1 MGLFLS
7 SFLCIQGLTWLLGA
21 KSLPVVAQTPAK
33 VTNPHVT
40 APEALVQEAKKLY
53 RQEQFPEALTR
64 LQQAEG
70 AFVASKETL
79 KQAMTLNLQGQV
91 YLALGQPE
99 AAAERF
105 SAAATTYERG
115 RDKTGAIKSRINQAQ
130 ALRKAGFYR
139 RAWETLEQ
147 LNANLNQTDP
157 QLKAIALRSLGI
169 TQRLIGDL
177 DDAQKAIEESLE
189 IAESLPSPAREENES
204 AAYLMLGNI
213 AKDRRNTSKEQV
225 NNSVAL
231 KYFEEAIAYYE
242 KAAETATT
250 PTERIEAQ
258 LNQLSVF
265 GDAGQPFT
273 DPERELLHQVQQ
285 TLDQLPLSRTTVHA
299 RINWARMVMQPNSQA
314 NVSPQDIAQQ
324 LAIAVEQA
332 RKLKDLRSESYALG
346 QLGELRQKLGQLE
359 QAQENTQQA
368 LAIAQSIGASDI
380 SYRWQWQ
387 LGQILREQ
395 GKTAGQLGETL
406 TEQEKT
412 AEAIASYKVAVNN
425 LQDLRGDLVNLNP
438 DAQFSFRKSVEPVY
452 REYAG
457 MLLQSKN
464 PEDLKNAR
472 TAIESLQQAELVNF
486 FRENCITSIPKSVDE
501 ILAETDQKAAL
512 IYPIVLPESLEVVVT
527 LPGNQLRHIT
537 ISKPRVEVQGTFTRL
552 RSAIAPESVKPTRT
566 APNENEPLPA
576 TPQEAQPKGNEPNA
590 VIPGDDTRSAEPTLI
605 PTDGGYLVLAQ
616 EVYGWLIRP
625 FEEDLKASGVETLV
639 FVLDAPLLNL
649 PMAVLHDG
657 EKFLVEK
664 YAIAQTPGLK
674 LLDTKPLARG
684 EITALKAG
692 LSEARLR
699 SLGSPPQSVYF
710 PPLLN
715 VQQELEGIQLKIP
728 GKLILN
734 EEFTTAAIQRAINSV
749 SYPIVHLATHGK
761 FSSNAEETFILTS
774 DDRLNINQLNQLLR
788 GREEDSRKAIELLVL
803 SACETAVGDERAA
816 LGLAGVAVKAGA
828 RSTLATLWQV
838 DDEST
843 AKSMIRFYQE
853 LKDTKVSK
861 AEALRRAQLW
871 LMQQDSKYKS
881 PYYWA
886 PFILVGNWL

>member
-1 MGLFLS
+1 
-7 SFLCIQGLTWLLGA
+7 
-21 KSLPVVAQTPAK
+21 
-33 VTNPHVT
+33 
-40 APEALVQEAKKLY
+40 
-53 RQEQFPEALTR
+53 
-64 LQQAEG
+64 
-70 AFVASKETL
+70 
-79 KQAMTLNLQGQV
+79 
-91 YLALGQPE
+91 
-99 AAAERF
+99 
-105 SAAATTYERG
+105 
-115 RDKTGAIKSRINQAQ
+115 
-130 ALRKAGFYR
+130 
-139 RAWETLEQ
+139 
-147 LNANLNQTDP
+147 
-157 QLKAIALRSLGI
+157 
-169 TQRLIGDL
+169 
-177 DDAQKAIEESLE
+177 
-189 IAESLPSPAREENES
+189 
-204 AAYLMLGNI
+204 MLGNI

-285 TLDQLPLSRTTVHA
+285 TLDQLPLSRTTMRA

-332 RKLKDLRSESYALG
+332 RKLKDLRSQSYALG

-412 AEAIASYKVAVNN
+412 AGAIASYKVAVNN

-552 RSAIAPESVKPTRT
+552 RSAIAPESVK
-566 APNENEPLPA
+566 
-576 TPQEAQPKGNEPNA
+576 
-590 VIPGDDTRSAEPTLI
+590 
-605 PTDGGYLVLAQ
+605 
-616 EVYGWLIRP
+616 
-625 FEEDLKASGVETLV
+625 
-639 FVLDAPLLNL
+639 
-649 PMAVLHDG
+649 
-657 EKFLVEK
+657 
-664 YAIAQTPGLK
+664 
-674 LLDTKPLARG
+674 
-684 EITALKAG
+684 
-692 LSEARLR
+692 
-699 SLGSPPQSVYF
+699 
-710 PPLLN
+710 
-715 VQQELEGIQLKIP
+715 
-728 GKLILN
+728 
-734 EEFTTAAIQRAINSV
+734 
-749 SYPIVHLATHGK
+749 
-761 FSSNAEETFILTS
+761 
-774 DDRLNINQLNQLLR
+774 
-788 GREEDSRKAIELLVL
+788 
-803 SACETAVGDERAA
+803 
-816 LGLAGVAVKAGA
+816 
-828 RSTLATLWQV
+828 
-838 DDEST
+838 
-843 AKSMIRFYQE
+843 
-853 LKDTKVSK
+853 
-861 AEALRRAQLW
+861 
-871 LMQQDSKYKS
+871 
-881 PYYWA
+881 
-886 PFILVGNWL
+886 